1 MEHPTE
7 LALLSNYSK
16 FQNMDQN
23 TIDQQIEEN
32 RKKLEK
38 IKEMQRQNNEEYE
51 KLYQENQETLGVN
64 DQDLKDQVFELFGSG

>member
-1 MEHPTE
+1 MEQPRE

-16 FQNMDQN
+16 FQNMDQS
-23 TIDQQIEEN
+23 TIDRQIEEN

-51 KLYQENQETLGVN
+51 KLY
-64 DQDLKDQVFELFGSG
+64 